1 MKRVQWTIF
10 IWLCSLC
17 VLSAQTLRER
27 LDAFVQ
33 SAPGL
38 QRSEVGNTGFDLTEG
53 TALYQ

>member
-27 LDAFVQ
+27 LDALVQ
-33 SAPGL
+33 SDPVL
-38 QRSEVGNTGFDLTEG
+38 QRSEVGITVFDLTD
-53 TALYQ
+53 LN